1 MTKVTRKSIVNAIL
15 SDSNIFN
22 EVMNKVGTDNET
34 LTAVLTKWDVALSKS
49 GSRKVD
55 EARTALIAEI
65 VEYVT
70 SHDGPVTAKEIN
82 DKFVHSEKTNKASAL
97 LRQAVADGQLSRDRV
112 RKNANYEYA
121 GLEFDW
127 NAYIGEYDKAMAEK
141 AAARI
146 ARANAN
152 RR

>member
-15 SDSNIFN
+15 TNEGIFN
-22 EVMNKVGTDNET
+22 EVMTSVDTDKET
-34 LTAVLTKWDVALSKS
+34 LTAVLDKWNKALSKS

-55 EARTALIAEI
+55 EARVALIAQI
-65 VEYVT
+65 VEFVT

-121 GLEFDW
+121 GLDFDW